1 MADYLYTS
9 QQAAAITGLSQRQLR
24 YWRKT
29 SLLAPTHMTS
39 GGHARYSFTDLIALK
54 AARRLIDA
62 DIPVQRIRK
71 CIQSLA
77 GFLPTIERPLHELSL
92 VVTGDVVLILHGQT
106 AFDALT
112 GQNWILPVAELA
124 RTAELIKG
132 EQEVPE
138 QGELFREDFR
148 EERIA

>member
-1 MADYLYTS
+1 MADYQYTS
-9 QQAAAITGLSQRQLR
+9 QQAAAITGLSQRQLQ

-29 SLLAPTHMTS
+29 RLLAPTYATS

-54 AARRLIDA
+54 AAKRLIDA

-92 VVTGDVVLILHGQT
+92 VVTGDVILILHGRT

-112 GQNWILPVAELA
+112 GQSWILPVAELA
-124 RTAELIKG
+124 RAAELIKG
-132 EQEVPE
+132 DEEVPE

>member
-1 MADYLYTS
+1 MVDYQYTS
-9 QQAAAITGLSQRQLR
+9 QQAAAITGLSQRQLQ

-29 SLLAPTHMTS
+29 HLLTPTHATS

-54 AARRLIDA
+54 AAKRLIDA
-62 DIPVQRIRK
+62 AIPVQRIRK

-92 VVTGDVVLILHGQT
+92 VVAGDVVLILHGQT

-112 GQNWILPVAELA
+112 GQSWILPVAELA
-124 RTAELIKG
+124 RAAELIKG
-132 EQEVPE
+132 EEEVPE
-138 QGELFREDFR
+138 QGELFREDFT

>member
-1 MADYLYTS
+1 LADYQYTS
-9 QQAAAITGLSQRQLR
+9 QQAAAITGLSQRQLQ

-29 SLLAPTHMTS
+29 RLLTPMHATS

-54 AARRLIDA
+54 AAKRLIDA

-92 VVTGDVVLILHGQT
+92 VVTGDVVLILHGRT

-112 GQNWILPVAELA
+112 GQSWILPVAELA
-124 RTAELIKG
+124 RAAELIKG
-132 EQEVPE
+132 DEEVPE